1 MTHAEALAAVIAAK
15 LASEEA
21 REKFED
27 LDAMFD
33 EVEAEWVD
41 MEYEFERLT
50 ERHDEARD
58 NRDDAEA
65 ISDDLADELDA
76 AEQLLADTPAT
87 RRYDLTDEEFA
98 LIQQSLGAMLASLAD
113 IEHLHDSSQKQAF
126 IRNTIDQLATFTL
139 GPVNE

>member
-1 MTHAEALAAVIAAK
+1 M
-15 LASEEA
+15 
-21 REKFED
+21 
-27 LDAMFD
+27 
-33 EVEAEWVD
+33 
-41 MEYEFERLT
+41 
-50 ERHDEARD
+50 
-58 NRDDAEA
+58 
-65 ISDDLADELDA
+65 
-76 AEQLLADTPAT
+76 ADTPAT